1 MDRDQKLF
9 FFFNIYC
16 SHESSQKQDFFF
28 YLQPAGKE
36 CKFEFSKP
44 GVAVHNK
51 VPLYECSQYYHLII
65 LLKHC

>member
-9 FFFNIYC
+9 FFLIFTALMNQVRSRI
-16 SHESSQKQDFFF
+16 FFF

>member
-1 MDRDQKLF
+1 MDRDHKLF
-9 FFFNIYC
+9 FKIFTALM
-16 SHESSQKQDFFF
+16 SQVRSRIFF

-51 VPLYECSQYYHLII
+51 VPLYECSQYYQLII
-65 LLKHC
+65 LLKHY